1 MKVFTG
7 QQMKEFDAQAMRDFA
22 IPSLLLMENAGH
34 SVCELL
40 IQRIPDLFK
49 KRVVIV
55 AGKGNNG
62 GDGLCVA
69 RHLLVR
75 GLLKERLRAFLVGKP
90 ENLSEE
96 TETQAEILE
105 RFGLKI
111 RYLTSEGDLTMLDE
125 ALSQADVVLD
135 ALLGIGVKG
144 PVRGLLGPVIERI
157 NASQA
162 FVVSVDLPSGV
173 DADAGHVG
181 SVAVRADLT
190 ITLEALKLGLLL
202 YPGREYAGE
211 ITVARLGYPPPL
223 CQAFETGLD
232 LVDERFVQ
240 EKLPQRK
247 AYSHKGTY
255 GKALIVAGSRGLSG
269 AAMMTVEAALR
280 AGTGLVYL
288 AYPESL
294 STIIESRLLEAVKFP
309 LPESEGVLT
318 ESAAALVLQ
327 FVSEQE
333 INVIAIGPGLSRQ
346 PTIPKLLEQLLPKLK
361 IPVVIDADG
370 INALA
375 SAEGRKLLKNVG
387 EKSSIVL
394 TPHPGELS
402 RLIERDV
409 PDIEGDRVGVAREVA
424 QSFNV
429 ILVLKGVPTVTA
441 LPSGRV
447 FINSTGNSGLATGG
461 SGDVLTGLI
470 TGLIAQRMPPEE
482 AAPAG
487 VYLHGLLADRLKP
500 KTGERA
506 MLPRDLLSVMPDVLK
521 ELER

>member
-1 MKVFTG
+1 
-7 QQMKEFDAQAMRDFA
+7 MKEFDAQAMRDFA
-22 IPSLLLMENAGH
+22 IPSLLLMENAGR
-34 SVCELL
+34 SVCELML
-40 IQRIPDLFK
+40 QHVPELATKQII
-49 KRVVIV
+49 IV

-75 GLLKERLRAFLVGKP
+75 GLPKERLRTFLVGEP
-90 ENLSEE
+90 EKLSEE
-96 TETQAEILE
+96 TATQAEILE

-111 RYLTSEGDLTMLDE
+111 RYLTSESDFTTLDE
-125 ALSQADVVLD
+125 ALSQADVLLD

-144 PVRGLLGPVIERI
+144 PVRGLLGPIIERI
-157 NASQA
+157 NKSKA

-173 DADAGHVG
+173 DADTGHVG

-190 ITLEALKLGLLL
+190 ITLEAPKLGLLL
-202 YPGREYAGE
+202 YPGREHAGE
-211 ITVARLGYPPPL
+211 VVVAKLGYPPSL
-223 CQAFETGLD
+223 YQAFETGLE

-240 EKLPQRK
+240 EKLPPRK

-269 AAMMTVEAALR
+269 AAMMTAEAALR

-288 AYPESL
+288 AYPQSL
-294 STIIESRLLEAVKFP
+294 SPIIEARVLEAVKLP
-309 LPESEGVLT
+309 LPESEGALT
-318 ESAAALVLQ
+318 ESAAERILQ
-327 FVSEQE
+327 FVDEQE
-333 INVIAIGPGLSRQ
+333 VNVIAIGPGLSRQ
-346 PTIPKLLEQLLPKLK
+346 PAIPKLLKQLLPKLQ

-375 SAEGRKLLKNVG
+375 SVEGRKLLTRTSKNTP
-387 EKSSIVL
+387 IVL

-402 RLIERDV
+402 RLIERSV
-409 PDIEGDRVGVAREVA
+409 PDIEEDRVGVAREVA
-424 QSFNV
+424 RNFNV

-441 LPSGRV
+441 LPSGRA

-470 TGLIAQRMPPEE
+470 VGLIAQGMHPEE

-506 MLPRDLLSVMPDVLK
+506 MLPRDLLSVMPEVLK
-521 ELER
+521 KFE